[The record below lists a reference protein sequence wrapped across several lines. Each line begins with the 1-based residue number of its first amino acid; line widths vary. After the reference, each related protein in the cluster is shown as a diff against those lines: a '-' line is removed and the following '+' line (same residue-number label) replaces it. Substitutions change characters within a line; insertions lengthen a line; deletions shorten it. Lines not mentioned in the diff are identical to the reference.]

1 MSSTPREIRSTAPTF
16 GIWSVLCLALLT
28 ASASAQS
35 ASSSKK
41 TVLTTFTILAD
52 MVKNVA
58 GDKVNVVS
66 ITKPGAEIHGYQPT
80 PSDLVR
86 ATKADLIFDNGLN
99 LELWFER
106 FQRNLKGVPR
116 VTLTQNIKPV
126 NIAGDAYRGKPN
138 PHAWMSP
145 KNGLI
150 YVENIRRA
158 LVKLDPKNVA
168 TFNANAKAYSA
179 KISVLD
185 KTLRTQLATLPSGA
199 RTLVTCEGAFSYL
212 TRDYGLREAYLW
224 PVNAESQG
232 TPRQVQGVIDTV
244 RKLKVPTVFCE
255 STVSPGAME
264 QVAREAN
271 AKFGG
276 LLYVDSLSDARGP
289 VPTYLKLLQH
299 DVDTILRGLQ
309 GSK

>member
-1 MSSTPREIRSTAPTF
+1 MSSTPREIRFTASKF
-16 GIWSVLCLALLT
+16 RSFAMLGLAILA

-35 ASSSKK
+35 TSGSKK

-116 VTLTQNIKPV
+116 ITLTQNIKPV

-158 LVKLDPKNVA
+158 LVNLNPKNAA

-179 KISVLD
+179 KIAVLD
-185 KTLRTQLATLPSGA
+185 KTLKTQLATLPTGA

-264 QVAREAN
+264 QVAREADT
-271 AKFGG
+271 KFGG

-299 DVDTILRGLQ
+299 DVDTILRGLK
-309 GSK
+309 GNK